1 MATERLHVA
10 LAHAGVASRRAAE
23 ELIRQGRITV
33 NGQVVT
39 GMGVQID
46 PARDHVAVDGKPVDL
61 SRSEQQAVYLAMYKP
76 VGYVTTTSDQFG
88 RPAVLDLVPQQI
100 AQDSRVYPV
109 GRLDYESEG
118 LLLLTSDGDFA
129 QLMMHPRYSP
139 PKEYHVL
146 VRGLPANQQ
155 LQRLCSGIMLDGKLT
170 APVEVEILPETEQ
183 EQMGRWTGGTWL
195 RFILHEGRNRQI
207 RRMCEAVG
215 LVVVRLIRT
224 RIGPVR
230 LRGLNPGQ
238 TRLLR
243 PDEVRKLIAATKN
256 GAR

>member
-23 ELIRQGRITV
+23 DLIRQGRVTV
-33 NGQVVT
+33 NGQIVT

-46 PARDHVAVDGKPVDL
+46 PERDRVAVDGMPVDL
-61 SRSEQQAVYLAMYKP
+61 SRSEQEPVYLAMYKP

-88 RPAVLDLVPQQI
+88 RPAVLDLVPPQI
-100 AQDSRVYPV
+100 AQATRVYPV

-118 LLLLTSDGDFA
+118 LLLLTDDGEFA

-146 VRGLPANQQ
+146 VRSMPASQQ
-155 LQRLCSGIMLDGKLT
+155 MQRLRSGILLDGRMT
-170 APVEVEILPETEQ
+170 APVEVDLLPEEAAP
-183 EQMGRWTGGTWL
+183 GRRSGGTWL

-215 LVVVRLIRT
+215 LSVVRLIRT

-230 LRGLNPGQ
+230 LQGLNPGQ
-238 TRLLR
+238 TRSLR

-256 GAR
+256 GSR